1 MDIQSNLESPVITPG
16 DSIRINGIEITF
28 TGTTVSS
35 AARDINSYGLPGITA
50 STENGQLRLNSDS
63 KVAFNV
69 LAILPGVGD
78 VIQKLGLQIYPY
90 TQAIEHP
97 YAEESEYFGT
107 TLKVTDTAGTL
118 FVTSQGADTRS
129 VFWKRI
135 GYQSRIC
142 CNRGQ
147 I

>member
-1 MDIQSNLESPVITPG
+1 MDTFTYTSSTTATTSGSVIGVSISNSFTFTSDNPLTTSGAMDIQSNLESPVITPG

-90 TQAIEHP
+90 TQAI
-97 YAEESEYFGT
+97 
-107 TLKVTDTAGTL
+107 
-118 FVTSQGADTRS
+118 
-129 VFWKRI
+129 
-135 GYQSRIC
+135 
-142 CNRGQ
+142 
-147 I
+147 